1 MVLAKTYR
9 MAETGQYLLP
19 EEADQL
25 IRDGREKE
33 LVTELE
39 KMSKSKHNGVN
50 PVDLINKYGAD
61 AVRLYVLKVR
71 ATYMTLTV
79 FTFHH

>member
-19 EEADQL
+19 EEVDQL
-25 IRDGREKE
+25 IRDQ
-33 LVTELE
+33 

-61 AVRLYVLKVR
+61 AVRVYVLKVR
-71 ATYMTLTV
+71 TTYMTVTV
-79 FTFHH
+79 FTFSDGLWK